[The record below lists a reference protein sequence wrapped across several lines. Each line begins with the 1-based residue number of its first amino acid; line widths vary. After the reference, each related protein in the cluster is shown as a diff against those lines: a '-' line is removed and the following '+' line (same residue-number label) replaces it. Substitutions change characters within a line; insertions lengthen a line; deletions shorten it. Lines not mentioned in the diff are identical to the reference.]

1 MKTTSRILSA
11 LALIALSATAD
22 AQIIEKKSLNLDG
35 AKKAIAAAVDYAKKN
50 NAPGAVIAVVDE
62 GGNLMALERLD
73 GTFAM
78 GATISVGKA
87 RTAVLFKKPTR
98 FFEELI
104 NKGRTA
110 MTAVDGFTP
119 LIGGIPIMVDNQV
132 VGGIGVSGA
141 ASAAQDEE
149 LALAGANALMGGA
162 AKSETAPAQTTSD
175 KPASPSPATFI
186 DSKNVSAAFAKGMPL
201 LETSGY
207 KVHASRRVEPGQ
219 AEIHTLDT
227 DVIYVV
233 EGSATLVTG
242 GRAIDTKEI
251 APNEIRG
258 SKIEGGQEHHIG
270 KGDVIIIPNGL
281 PHQFTAVSGELHYF
295 VCKPTASSDS
305 RDNGAM
311 SNTPNIEIM
320 KTLFLCIITAL
331 LVSNAAF
338 AGAGTLFR
346 DDIGVSNWPF
356 TSSASAKK
364 NPATKTAIKT
374 PRIKSHEADRR
385 VTAR

>member
-1 MKTTSRILSA
+1 MKIQTATLIA
-11 LALIALSATAD
+11 AMLALGATSH
-22 AQIIEKKSLNLDG
+22 AQVVEKKSLNLDG
-35 AKKAIAAAVDYAKKN
+35 AKKAIVAAVDYAKKN
-50 NAPGAVIAVVDE
+50 NAPGGVIAVVDE

-78 GATISVGKA
+78 GATISIGKA

-110 MTAVDGFTP
+110 MTTVDGFTP

-149 LALAGANALMGGA
+149 LALAGANALMGNA
-162 AKSETAPAQTTSD
+162 AKPDMPAPTSNIENSLTQPAQT
-175 KPASPSPATFI
+175 ATFI
-186 DSKNVSAAFAKGMPL
+186 DSKNVSASFAKGMPL
-201 LETSGY
+201 LETAGY

-242 GRAIDTKEI
+242 GTVPDANPIGL
-251 APNEIRG
+251 NEIRG
-258 SKIEGGQEHHIG
+258 SKVESGEEHHIG
-270 KGDVIIIPNGL
+270 KGDAIIIPNGV
-281 PHQFTAVSGELHYF
+281 PHQFTAVTGELHYF
-295 VCKPTASSDS
+295 VCKPTAASD
-305 RDNGAM
+305 G
-311 SNTPNIEIM
+311 
-320 KTLFLCIITAL
+320 
-331 LVSNAAF
+331 
-338 AGAGTLFR
+338 
-346 DDIGVSNWPF
+346 
-356 TSSASAKK
+356 
-364 NPATKTAIKT
+364 
-374 PRIKSHEADRR
+374 R

>member
-1 MKTTSRILSA
+1 MKIFLRLSTLAVLTTFA
-11 LALIALSATAD
+11 ATTH
-22 AQIIEKKSLNLDG
+22 AQIVEKKSLNLDG
-35 AKKAIAAAVDYAKKN
+35 AKKAIAAAVDYARQS
-50 NAPGAVIAVVDE
+50 NAPGGVIAIVDE

-73 GTFAM
+73 GSFAM
-78 GATISVGKA
+78 GATISIGKA

-119 LIGGIPIMVDNQV
+119 LIGGIPIIVGDQV

-149 LALAGANALMGGA
+149 LALAGANALMGNGA
-162 AKSETAPAQTTSD
+162 KPDVPAPTSNIENSLTQTAQT
-175 KPASPSPATFI
+175 ATFI

-201 LETSGY
+201 LETAGY

-233 EGSATLVTG
+233 DGSATLVTG
-242 GRAIDTKEI
+242 GKAVDAKEI

-258 SKIEGGQEHHIG
+258 TKIEGGEAHQIA
-270 KGDVIIIPNGL
+270 KGDVIVIPKGV
-281 PHQFTAVSGELHYF
+281 PHQFTAVRSE
-295 VCKPTASSDS
+295 
-305 RDNGAM
+305 
-311 SNTPNIEIM
+311 E
-320 KTLFLCIITAL
+320 
-331 LVSNAAF
+331 
-338 AGAGTLFR
+338 
-346 DDIGVSNWPF
+346 
-356 TSSASAKK
+356 
-364 NPATKTAIKT
+364 
-374 PRIKSHEADRR
+374 RR
-385 VTAR
+385 VGK

>member
-1 MKTTSRILSA
+1 LAAPRTKRRARPAEIEPTYIMNNKILMAAALVGVTT
-11 LALIALSATAD
+11 TTQ
-22 AQIIEKKSLNLDG
+22 AQIIEKESLNIDG
-35 AKKAIAAAVDYAKKN
+35 AKKAIAAAVDYAKRN
-50 NAPGAVIAVVDE
+50 NAPGGVIAVVDE

-119 LIGGIPIMVDNQV
+119 LIGGIPIVVDNQV

-141 ASAAQDEE
+141 ASADQDEQ
-149 LALAGANALMGGA
+149 LAVAGASALMAYA
-162 AKSETAPAQTTSD
+162 AKVDSSAPKKVENSQAAQQ
-175 KPASPSPATFI
+175 PTFVE
-186 DSKNVSAAFAKGMPL
+186 SKKVAAAFAKGMPL
-201 LETSGY
+201 LETTGY

-305 RDNGAM
+305 R
-311 SNTPNIEIM
+311 
-320 KTLFLCIITAL
+320 ITA
-331 LVSNAAF
+331 
-338 AGAGTLFR
+338 R
-346 DDIGVSNWPF
+346 
-356 TSSASAKK
+356 
-364 NPATKTAIKT
+364 
-374 PRIKSHEADRR
+374 
-385 VTAR
+385 

>member
-1 MKTTSRILSA
+1 METTISTL
-11 LALIALSATAD
+11 LALLVATSITAPAR

-35 AKKAIAAAVDYAKKN
+35 AKKAIAAVVDYAKKN
-50 NAPGAVIAVVDE
+50 NAPGGVIAVVDE

-78 GATISVGKA
+78 GATISIGKA

-119 LIGGIPIMVDNQV
+119 LIGGIPIVIDGQV

-141 ASAAQDEE
+141 ASANQDEE
-149 LALAGANALMGGA
+149 LALAGAAVVAGRAEAGA
-162 AKSETAPAQTTSD
+162 GQSNQSGATPLATT
-175 KPASPSPATFI
+175 ATFI
-186 DSKNVSAAFAKGMPL
+186 DAKSVAAAFAKGMPL
-201 LETSGY
+201 LETAGY

-242 GRAIDTKEI
+242 GKAIDAREI

-258 SKIEGGQEHHIG
+258 
-270 KGDVIIIPNGL
+270 D
-281 PHQFTAVSGELHYF
+281 
-295 VCKPTASSDS
+295 
-305 RDNGAM
+305 R
-311 SNTPNIEIM
+311 
-320 KTLFLCIITAL
+320 
-331 LVSNAAF
+331 
-338 AGAGTLFR
+338 
-346 DDIGVSNWPF
+346 
-356 TSSASAKK
+356 
-364 NPATKTAIKT
+364 
-374 PRIKSHEADRR
+374 KS
-385 VTAR
+385 VV

>member
-1 MKTTSRILSA
+1 MKLLTGTI
-11 LALIALSATAD
+11 IAAFVFVTAHSH

-50 NAPGAVIAVVDE
+50 NAPGSVIAVVDE

-78 GATISVGKA
+78 GATISIGKA

-119 LIGGIPIMVDNQV
+119 LIGGIPIVIDGQV

-141 ASAAQDEE
+141 ASANQDEE
-149 LALAGANALMGGA
+149 LALAGAAAVAGRAEAGA
-162 AKSETAPAQTTSD
+162 GQSNQPGATPLATT
-175 KPASPSPATFI
+175 ATFI
-186 DSKNVSAAFAKGMPL
+186 DAKSVAAAFAKGMPL
-201 LETSGY
+201 LETAGY

-233 EGSATLVTG
+233 DGSATLVTG
-242 GRAIDTKEI
+242 GKVTDTKEI

-258 SKIEGGQEHHIG
+258 TKIEGGQDHQIT
-270 KGDVIIIPNGL
+270 KGEVIIVPNGV
-281 PHQFTAVSGELHYF
+281 PHQFTAVTGELHYF
-295 VCKPTASSDS
+295 VCKPTALAEGHLSV
-305 RDNGAM
+305 R
-311 SNTPNIEIM
+311 
-320 KTLFLCIITAL
+320 
-331 LVSNAAF
+331 
-338 AGAGTLFR
+338 
-346 DDIGVSNWPF
+346 
-356 TSSASAKK
+356 
-364 NPATKTAIKT
+364 
-374 PRIKSHEADRR
+374 
-385 VTAR
+385 

>member
-1 MKTTSRILSA
+1 MKIFISTVLAILVAA
-11 LALIALSATAD
+11 LVIAPAH

-50 NAPGAVIAVVDE
+50 NAPGGVIAVVDE

-78 GATISVGKA
+78 GATISIGKA

-110 MTAVDGFTP
+110 MTAVDGFTA
-119 LIGGIPIMVDNQV
+119 LIGGIPIVIDGQV

-141 ASAAQDEE
+141 ASANQDEE
-149 LALAGANALMGGA
+149 LALAGAA
-162 AKSETAPAQTTSD
+162 AFSVAGRGEAGQPGSSASAKATADKSPPVPTAR
-175 KPASPSPATFI
+175 FI
-186 DSKNVSAAFAKGMPL
+186 DANAVSAAFAKGQPL
-201 LETSGY
+201 LETAGY

-233 EGSATLVTG
+233 DGSATLVTG
-242 GRAIDTKEI
+242 GRAIDAKEI

-258 SKIEGGQEHHIG
+258 TKIEGGDEHHITN
-270 KGDVIIIPNGL
+270 GDVIVIPNGV
-281 PHQFTAVSGELHYF
+281 PHQFTAVTGELHYF
-295 VCKPTASSDS
+295 VCKPTAL
-305 RDNGAM
+305 A
-311 SNTPNIEIM
+311 EIH
-320 KTLFLCIITAL
+320 L
-331 LVSNAAF
+331 
-338 AGAGTLFR
+338 
-346 DDIGVSNWPF
+346 
-356 TSSASAKK
+356 
-364 NPATKTAIKT
+364 
-374 PRIKSHEADRR
+374 
-385 VTAR
+385 TAR

>member
-1 MKTTSRILSA
+1 MKLLTGTVVA
-11 LALIALSATAD
+11 ALIFVIASTH

-50 NAPGAVIAVVDE
+50 NAPGGVVAVVDE

-78 GATISVGKA
+78 GATISIGKA

-149 LALAGANALMGGA
+149 LALAGAAVFSQS
-162 AKSETAPAQTTSD
+162 AKADPPAQSNSADDVKGAPMMKATS
-175 KPASPSPATFI
+175 KATFI
-186 DSKNVSAAFAKGMPL
+186 DAKRVAGAFAKGQPL
-201 LETSGY
+201 LEADGY

-233 EGSATLVTG
+233 DGSATLVTG
-242 GRAIDTKEI
+242 GKAIDTKTI

-258 SKIEGGQEHHIG
+258 NRIEGGEEHHIA
-270 KGDVIIIPNGL
+270 KGDVIIIPNGV
-281 PHQFTAVSGELHYF
+281 PHQFTSVTGELHYF
-295 VCKPTASSDS
+295 VCKPTA
-305 RDNGAM
+305 
-311 SNTPNIEIM
+311 
-320 KTLFLCIITAL
+320 L
-331 LVSNAAF
+331 AA
-338 AGAGTLFR
+338 APQLSQR
-346 DDIGVSNWPF
+346 
-356 TSSASAKK
+356 
-364 NPATKTAIKT
+364 
-374 PRIKSHEADRR
+374 
-385 VTAR
+385 